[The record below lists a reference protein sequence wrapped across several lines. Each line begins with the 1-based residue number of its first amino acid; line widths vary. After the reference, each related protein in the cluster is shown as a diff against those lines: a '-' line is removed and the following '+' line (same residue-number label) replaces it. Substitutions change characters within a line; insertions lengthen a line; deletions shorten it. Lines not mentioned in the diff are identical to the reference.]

1 VYQTTLIKVRI
12 VKLSENVS
20 RFWFFETQYTLYK
33 RSIDDTTALAETT
46 LRLHAL
52 EMKWIGDDK
61 RTAVHHCDQTAIE
74 IGKVQLQQN
83 TINEDKS
90 QSFS

>member
-1 VYQTTLIKVRI
+1 MYQTTLIKVRI

-20 RFWFFETQYTLYK
+20 RFWFFETQCTLYK

-61 RTAVHHCDQTAIE
+61 RKTVHHCDQTAIE
-74 IGKVQLQQN
+74 IGKVQLQQI
-83 TINEDKS
+83 TINEDKY
-90 QSFS
+90 QNFS

>member
-1 VYQTTLIKVRI
+1 MYQTTLIKVRI